1 MEKENEKDMIQ
12 VPRKDLE
19 EVVNKIKELE
29 KSREEDKRT
38 ISKMIDDNKMLLS
51 IADKK
56 RLADYEIK
64 NNNGS
69 LTKTAK
75 VWLFDDKF
83 IIGWKMVRNRV
94 VANLHRNIVEAEQTI
109 ELVLK
114 NATKPEEPEEKRIV
128 LYKEFI
134 DQKVSKEGEVVRV
147 VSEEDA
153 TFYKIQFSDG
163 LEIEIDVKFLN

>member
-1 MEKENEKDMIQ
+1 MVDKKDEIIE
-12 VPRKDLE
+12 VPRSVLE
-19 EVVNKIKELE
+19 EVLGKVKGLE
-29 KSREEDKRT
+29 KSREDDKAT
-38 ISKMIDDNKMLLS
+38 ISKLTEDNKMLLS

-69 LTKTAK
+69 LSKTAK

-109 ELVLK
+109 ELTLK
-114 NATKPEEPEEKRIV
+114 STSNPDEKPEQKIV

-134 DQKVSKEGEVVRV
+134 DQKIAKEGEVVRV

-163 LEIEIDVKFLN
+163 LEVEVDVKFLN